1 MEEKEE
7 KEVKEVKEEEDGKEE
22 KEEKEEKEKLKKKV
36 SFKSEVRVQFTNKD
50 LGSTE
55 DQINDVGDPITGVKD
70 DDGKE
75 PISVTGAQIRDLQS
89 YDANHREDLKKV

>member
-1 MEEKEE
+1 MKEE
-7 KEVKEVKEEEDGKEE
+7 KEEEDGKEE
-22 KEEKEEKEKLKKKV
+22 KEEKLKKKV

-89 YDANHREDLKKV
+89 YDADHREDLKKV